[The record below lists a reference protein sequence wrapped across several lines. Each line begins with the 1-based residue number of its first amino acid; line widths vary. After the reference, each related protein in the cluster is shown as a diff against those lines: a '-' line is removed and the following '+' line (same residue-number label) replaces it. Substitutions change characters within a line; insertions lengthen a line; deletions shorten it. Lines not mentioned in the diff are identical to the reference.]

1 MQHQRELY
9 RLEIAR
15 LCRAKRI
22 KLVSLQS
29 VMSFRQKYLSKIPE
43 LLRLALPVVLAQLGY
58 IAVQVA
64 DTAMVGMYG
73 GEDAVPLA
81 AVAFGSTV
89 AWVFAFLCM
98 GLSIG
103 ITPIIGELFV
113 QGERQRMANY
123 LETSLLFYPIFG
135 VACMALQII
144 TEPLLYHLGQP
155 TEVVDMALPYYR
167 LMAYCLPF
175 AMYYGS
181 FKQFLEGVGNTK
193 SAMIVTIITN
203 GLNIALNYIFI
214 FGKCGFEPMGVYGA
228 GLATLISRIL
238 NPILLGGYFVCS
250 KRYREYIALFSRK
263 AKHWSNSI
271 HLLKIGLPISGQ
283 MVLEALAFIVTGI
296 MMGWFGTEA
305 ISANQIG
312 NTYSNCTFL
321 MVLSLGSATTICVSH
336 AFGRRDVNE
345 IADVVRSTLSM
356 AVIWGLCVIATFVSL
371 RHIMPMLFTEN
382 REVIALAS
390 QMLILYGAF
399 QLSDAMQCTLVGV
412 LRGLQQVRSIAIIS
426 FIAYIVINIP
436 VGYIVAFYLGMGATG
451 LIVGY
456 IVGLSTAAILYGVQ
470 VARYMRYLRKI
481 S

>member
-1 MQHQRELY
+1 M
-9 RLEIAR
+9 
-15 LCRAKRI
+15 
-22 KLVSLQS
+22 V
-29 VMSFRQKYLSKIPE
+29 LSKKYTSKVGE

-64 DTAMVGMYG
+64 DTAMVGAYG

-81 AVAFGSTV
+81 AVSFGSTI
-89 AWVFAFLCM
+89 AWVFTFLCM

-103 ITPIIGELFV
+103 LTPIIGELFV
-113 QGERQRMANY
+113 QEQKQKMANY
-123 LETSLLFYPIFG
+123 LETTLLFYPLFG
-135 VACMALQII
+135 LACMVLQIA

-175 AMYYGS
+175 GMFYGS

-203 GLNIALNYIFI
+203 VINIALNYIFI

-228 GLATLISRIL
+228 GLSTLISRIL
-238 NPILLGGYFVCS
+238 NPILLGGYFIYA
-250 KRYREYIALFSRK
+250 KRYREYISLFSRK
-263 AKHWSNSI
+263 AKHWRNSV
-271 HLLKIGLPISGQ
+271 HLLKMGLPISGQ

-312 NTYSNCTFL
+312 NTYGNCTFL

-336 AFGRRDVNE
+336 AFGRRDINE
-345 IADVVRSTLSM
+345 IADVVRSALSM
-356 AVIWGLCVIATFVSL
+356 AIVWGVCVISVFVSL
-371 RHIMPMLFTEN
+371 RHLMPMAFTEN
-382 REVIALAS
+382 EKVVLLAS

-399 QLSDAMQCTLVGV
+399 QLSDALQCILVGI

-436 VGYIVAFYLGMGATG
+436 VGYFVAFKLEMGAPG

-470 VARYMRYLRKI
+470 VARYLRYLRKI

>member
-1 MQHQRELY
+1 MRFKQR
-9 RLEIAR
+9 
-15 LCRAKRI
+15 
-22 KLVSLQS
+22 
-29 VMSFRQKYLSKIPE
+29 YLSKVGE
-43 LLRLALPVVLAQLGY
+43 LLRLAMPVALAQLGY

-64 DTAMVGMYG
+64 DTAMVGAYG

-81 AVAFGSTV
+81 AVSFGSTI
-89 AWVFAFLCM
+89 AWVFTFLCM

-103 ITPIIGELFV
+103 LTPIIGELFV
-113 QGERQRMANY
+113 QEQKQKMSNY
-123 LETSLLFYPIFG
+123 LLTSLLFYPIFG
-135 VACMALQII
+135 VACMALQIA

-155 TEVVDMALPYYR
+155 VEVVDMALPYYR

-193 SAMIVTIITN
+193 SAMIVTIATN
-203 GLNIALNYIFI
+203 IINVALNYIFI

-228 GLATLISRIL
+228 GLSTLISRVL
-238 NPILLGGYFVCS
+238 NPILLGAYFVCS
-250 KRYREYIALFSRK
+250 KRYREYISLFSRK
-263 AKHWSNSI
+263 AKHFKNSLY
-271 HLLKIGLPISGQ
+271 LLRMGLPISGQ

-305 ISANQIG
+305 ISASQIG
-312 NTYSNCTFL
+312 NTYGNCTFL

-336 AFGRRDVNE
+336 AFGRRDINE
-345 IADVVRSTLSM
+345 IGDVVRSTLAM
-356 AVIWGLCVIATFVSL
+356 AVVWGVSVISIFVSL
-371 RHIMPMLFTEN
+371 RHIMPTMFTEN
-382 REVIALAS
+382 EAVIALAS

-399 QLSDAMQCTLVGV
+399 QLSDAMQCTLVGI
-412 LRGLQQVRSIAIIS
+412 LRGLQQVQSIAIIS

-436 VGYIVAFYLGMGATG
+436 VGYFVAFKLEMGAPG

-456 IVGLSTAAILYGVQ
+456 IVGLSTAALLYGLQ
-470 VARYMRYLRKI
+470 VARYMRYLRNI

>member
-1 MQHQRELY
+1 M
-9 RLEIAR
+9 AF
-15 LCRAKRI
+15 RA
-22 KLVSLQS
+22 
-29 VMSFRQKYLSKIPE
+29 KYLSKVGEI
-43 LLRLALPVVLAQLGY
+43 LRLALPVMLAQLGY

-64 DTAMVGMYG
+64 DSAMVGMYG

-81 AVAFGSTV
+81 AVAFGSTI
-89 AWVFAFLCM
+89 AWVFTFLCM

-103 ITPIIGELFV
+103 LTPIIGELFV
-113 QGERQRMANY
+113 QGHKQKMAHY
-123 LETSLLFYPIFG
+123 LETTLLFYPIFG
-135 VACMALQII
+135 VACMVLQIA

-155 TEVVDMALPYYR
+155 VEVVDMALPYYR

-175 AMYYGS
+175 AMFYGS

-193 SAMIVTIITN
+193 SAMIVAIITN
-203 GLNIALNYIFI
+203 IINIVLNYVFI
-214 FGKCGFEPMGVYGA
+214 FGKCGFEPMGAYGA

-238 NPILLGGYFVCS
+238 NPILLGGYFVYA
-250 KRYREYIALFSRK
+250 KQYREYIALFSRK
-263 AKHWSNSI
+263 AKHWKNSI
-271 HLLKIGLPISGQ
+271 HLLKMGLPISGQ

-312 NTYSNCTFL
+312 NTYGNCTFL

-336 AFGRRDVNE
+336 AFGRRDINE
-345 IADVVRSTLSM
+345 ICDVVRSSLSM
-356 AVIWGLCVIATFVSL
+356 AVVWGVCVIATFVSL
-371 RHIMPMLFTEN
+371 RHIMPMLFTKNE
-382 REVIALAS
+382 EVIALAS

-399 QLSDAMQCTLVGV
+399 QLSDAMQCILVGI

-426 FIAYIVINIP
+426 FIAYIVLNIP
-436 VGYIVAFYLGMGATG
+436 VGYFVSFQLGMGATG

-456 IVGLSTAAILYGVQ
+456 IVGLSTAAILYGMQ
-470 VARYMRYLRKI
+470 VVRHLRYLRKI